1 MMIWLAEL
9 EFNLFALP
17 GGQFVVHQ
25 LVAFLNYTN
34 YGMSVL
40 KETLVWRHRCQNLNH
55 CLGCILVKWR
65 RFSFPH
71 STRSLSSKLLTDH
84 RSSSNQCFNQPA
96 GYLTYQNLEELLI
109 KAANKEDYTKEL
121 GEVVSFYGDDFDD
134 NELCTEL
141 DIFSSSFIRKN
152 EQ

>member
-1 MMIWLAEL
+1 
-9 EFNLFALP
+9 
-17 GGQFVVHQ
+17 
-25 LVAFLNYTN
+25 
-34 YGMSVL
+34 
-40 KETLVWRHRCQNLNH
+40 
-55 CLGCILVKWR
+55 
-65 RFSFPH
+65 
-71 STRSLSSKLLTDH
+71 
-84 RSSSNQCFNQPA
+84 
-96 GYLTYQNLEELLI
+96 LTYQNLEELLI